1 LKIKI
6 DENLPLESADVFRVA
21 GFDAHTVGDESLS
34 GVDDPLLAE
43 HARSEGRVLVTLD
56 LGFANVQTYDPGIHA
71 GIIVLRLKRQD
82 KHTILGL
89 MHRVALALA
98 NREPD
103 GELWIVELDRIRFRS
118 S

>member
-1 LKIKI
+1 
-6 DENLPLESADVFRVA
+6 
-21 GFDAHTVGDESLS
+21 
-34 GVDDPLLAE
+34 LLAE
-43 HARSEGRVLVTLD
+43 HARSEGRGLVTLD

-89 MHRVALALA
+89 MHRVALALS